1 MESIK
6 ISSDE
11 IEGYFKVLEMH
22 IYEFQKIIDKSEN
35 IFLSIRH
42 GELADD
48 EIIYI
53 LHEKTMT
60 QMTKCIEYFN
70 TLKKRLDG
78 LCVRYTEAVY
88 APPGGEVPKL
98 IN

>member
-1 MESIK
+1 MKGIR
-6 ISSDE
+6 ISADV
-11 IEGYFKVLEMH
+11 IEMYSKVLEKH

-42 GELADD
+42 GELVDD
-48 EIIYI
+48 EIIYR

-70 TLKKRLDG
+70 TLKKRLDD
-78 LCVRYTEAVY
+78 LCVRYMEAVY
-88 APPGGEVPKL
+88 APPGSEVPKL